1 MSEPAAIV
9 KPEALHQF
17 MLQLF
22 TKQGL
27 PAEDARTVADVLLAA
42 DLRGVDSHG
51 VSRIFYYMMKL
62 QAGSINM
69 TPDVR
74 VVNETP
80 ACALIDGDNGMGPV
94 VGKRAMQLAIEKAQS
109 QGIGF
114 VAVRRS
120 NHYGIAGYYA
130 MMALEHDMIGVTGT
144 NSICMVAPTY
154 GAEQMYGT
162 NPLGV
167 ACPAGNEQP
176 WVLDMATS
184 SAPFGKLELAMR
196 SGNKVPSGWVQDAE
210 GRPSD
215 DPSMPMGSG
224 ALTPLGATPE
234 MSSHK
239 GYGLAVL
246 VDILSGVLSGA
257 LWGPRQEGLTRMR
270 MEPSD
275 VGHFFAALRID
286 TFRPI
291 AEFKSNLDEMVAG
304 LRGSRKAADQ
314 ERIYVHGEKEHEEEE
329 RRKLNGIPLHPFV
342 KGVIESQASTHDVP
356 LPW

>member
-1 MSEPAAIV
+1 MTEPAVIV

-17 MLQLF
+17 MVSLF
-22 TKQGL
+22 TKEGL
-27 PAEDARTVADVLLAA
+27 PPADARTVSDVLLAA
-42 DLRGVDSHG
+42 DLRGIDSHG
-51 VSRIFYYMMKL
+51 VSRIFYYVMKL
-62 QAGSINM
+62 QSGTINK

-74 VVNETP
+74 VVSETP

-94 VGKRAMQLAIEKAQS
+94 VGKRAMALAIDKAAT

-130 MMALEHDMIGVTGT
+130 MLALERDMIGVTGT
-144 NSICMVAPTY
+144 NAVCVVAPTY

-162 NPLGV
+162 NPLSV
-167 ACPAGNEQP
+167 ACPAARQEP
-176 WVLDMATS
+176 WVLDMSTS

-196 SGNKVPSGWVQDAE
+196 SGNKVPTGWVQDKE

-215 DPSMPMGSG
+215 DPAMPMSDG
-224 ALTPLGATPE
+224 AMTPLGATPE

-246 VDILSGVLSGA
+246 VDILSGVLTGA
-257 LWGPRQEGLTRMR
+257 LWGPKQEGLTRMR

-275 VGHFFAALRID
+275 VGHFFAAIRID
-286 TFRPI
+286 PFRPV
-291 AEFKSNLDEMVAG
+291 ADFKSNLDEMLEG
-304 LRGSRKAADQ
+304 LRASKKATGQ
-314 ERIYVHGEKEHEEEE
+314 ERIYVHGEKEHEERE
-329 RRKLNGIPLHPFV
+329 RRKVNGIPLHPFV
-342 KGVIESQASTHDVP
+342 KGIIESQASSHDLP